1 MGLLN
6 GEAPSPC
13 RRRIFPPAT
22 GPVPEPDPSALGWR
36 FSSAPWSG
44 GGLSL
49 TCGYDEETP
58 HDRELAKSLNASCGQ
73 GFKWDFASAWTR
85 ASLTI
90 STSLRISDW
99 SGPIRPYVRATQWPS
114 ANRPHDSFEIVGSL
128 LSSVRRYRGRGF
140 FARTRPGPRPSARNR

>member
-1 MGLLN
+1 MVSGLTVLAADALRETVGLLN

-49 TCGYDEETP
+49 TCGYERKRLTT
-58 HDRELAKSLNASCGQ
+58 AS
-73 GFKWDFASAWTR
+73 W
-85 ASLTI
+85 
-90 STSLRISDW
+90 
-99 SGPIRPYVRATQWPS
+99 
-114 ANRPHDSFEIVGSL
+114 
-128 LSSVRRYRGRGF
+128 
-140 FARTRPGPRPSARNR
+140 RNP